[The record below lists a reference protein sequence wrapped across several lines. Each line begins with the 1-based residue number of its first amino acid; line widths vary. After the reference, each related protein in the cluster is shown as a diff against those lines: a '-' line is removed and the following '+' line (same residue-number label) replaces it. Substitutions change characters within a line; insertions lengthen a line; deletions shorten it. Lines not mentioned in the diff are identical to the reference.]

1 MLGIGP
7 HSVFVDANVIFSRT
21 VRDWLGLL
29 YTESHGSLF
38 QVFWTEDVLAE
49 AMYHLRKKHPG
60 LSGQQVARVRD
71 LIAGTFE
78 VGRVTDFAIDPGWV
92 GTDPHDAHVHAAATA
107 CGADILLTANQRDF
121 DDDSATYSVYSPD
134 EFFVLVEESAPDIVK
149 AAVRSNLRYWMT
161 KQCEPHL
168 PLSLKTAGC
177 PVFAER
183 VRRHLLALS
192 EGQALFGC

>member
-7 HSVFVDANVIFSRT
+7 HSVFVDANVVFSRT
-21 VRDWLGLL
+21 LRDWLGLL
-29 YTESHGSLF
+29 YTESKGSLF

-60 LSGQQVARVRD
+60 LSGQQTARVRD

-78 VGRVTDFAIDPGWV
+78 VGRVTDFAIDPGWA

-107 CGADILLTANQRDF
+107 CGADILLTTNQRDF
-121 DDDSATYSVYSPD
+121 VSDSVTYSVYSPD
-134 EFFVLVEESAPDIVK
+134 ELFVLVDDSASHVVK
-149 AAVRSNLRYWMT
+149 AAVRSNVQYWMARRR
-161 KQCEPHL
+161 EPHL
-168 PLSLKTAGC
+168 PQSLRDAGC
-177 PVFAER
+177 PLFAER

-192 EGQALFGC
+192 EDAALF